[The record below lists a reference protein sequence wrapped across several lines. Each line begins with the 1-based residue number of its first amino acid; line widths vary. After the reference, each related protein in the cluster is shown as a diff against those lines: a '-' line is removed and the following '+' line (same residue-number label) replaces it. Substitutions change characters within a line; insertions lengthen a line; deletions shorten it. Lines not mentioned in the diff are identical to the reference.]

1 MGTAAKFLGPEPASA
16 LIPTWLDEPES
27 EVPSDLGDSKAPK
40 SDEEAADATPTQ
52 PLKPLPP
59 PGTANRFTSARRH
72 FNSAAQT
79 HDRRSLGRA
88 VSSYVKSGAGGSRAA
103 TRKMGAAKRST
114 GSVIG
119 FLGDVSR
126 VGVAA
131 ALRKLGLGQLVGQPA
146 EAALAALTD
155 VFCPTGGPIDQA
167 IARDAWD
174 EAVLTLAEEGIV
186 DVTDVS
192 TEQWH
197 ALLVDF
203 ITNAIEARVFNE
215 IGPQGISLPT
225 DIAAID
231 RLQHDLHDII
241 RGAVEDAVGDRIEPG
256 RNLSQ
261 PEIGA
266 VVDAI
271 YDHAF
276 AYLEALE
283 E

>member
-1 MGTAAKFLGPEPASA
+1 
-16 LIPTWLDEPES
+16 
-27 EVPSDLGDSKAPK
+27 
-40 SDEEAADATPTQ
+40 
-52 PLKPLPP
+52 
-59 PGTANRFTSARRH
+59 
-72 FNSAAQT
+72 
-79 HDRRSLGRA
+79 
-88 VSSYVKSGAGGSRAA
+88 
-103 TRKMGAAKRST
+103 MGAARRST
-114 GSVIG
+114 GRIVG

-131 ALRKLGLGQLVGQPA
+131 ALRVLGLGQLVGQPA
-146 EAALAALTD
+146 EVALAALTD
-155 VFCPTGGPIDQA
+155 VFCPAGGPIDQA

-174 EAVLTLAEEGIV
+174 EAVLTLADEGIA

-203 ITNAIEARVFNE
+203 MTNAIEARVFNE
-215 IGPQGISLPT
+215 IGAQGISLPT

-241 RGAVEDAVGDRIEPG
+241 RGAVEDAVGNRLDPG